1 MDMLMQLF
9 AFPFSHYSSIEE
21 SEAGTS
27 WKSQIAACHHGTEKW
42 SHVGDRSLDSG
53 APTGRS
59 WLLGQ
64 LLRVCFL
71 RCTGCIELDGLLLL
85 YGPSIWLFATLRF
98 GSRAIFS
105 QFMIHETQFKIFH
118 NLKQVLVCKV
128 RTNSQYP
135 TDIRQPV

>member
-27 WKSQIAACHHGTEKW
+27 WKSQIPACHHETERW

-53 APTGRS
+53 ALSGRS

-64 LLRVCFL
+64 MLRVCFS
-71 RCTGCIELDGLLLL
+71 RRTGCIELDCLLLL
-85 YGPSIWLFATLRF
+85 YGPSIRLFAILRF

-118 NLKQVLVCKV
+118 NLKQVLVSKEKF
-128 RTNSQYP
+128 TISY
-135 TDIRQPV
+135 